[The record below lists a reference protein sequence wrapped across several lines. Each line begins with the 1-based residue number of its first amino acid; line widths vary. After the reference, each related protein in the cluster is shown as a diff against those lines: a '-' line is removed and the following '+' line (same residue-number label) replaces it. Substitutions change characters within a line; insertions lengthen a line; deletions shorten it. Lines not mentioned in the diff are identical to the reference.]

1 MFFICL
7 GLYEKEGGFVGSWEM
22 MSLVW
27 GVMEYVV
34 LFYYVVGSKGVE
46 FEREVRLEEVD
57 LLVFTFCLSL
67 LR

>member
-1 MFFICL
+1 MFFIYL

-34 LFYYVVGSKGVE
+34 LFYYIVGSKGVE